1 MRRSAGRNRIGQAMV
16 EFALVLPLAIL
27 LSVYSAGVVALSVEV
42 ASFQKDALADLAA
55 GASSSRHVYQLS
67 VALWNGGT
75 GSPPV
80 RVSPGQTLGATW
92 THILASGPGPLRCLA
107 MTSGG
112 VEFRT
117 GPLCP
122 TSPSPTS
129 MPTPPAPNSPRT
141 GP

>member
-1 MRRSAGRNRIGQAMV
+1 MV

-67 VALWNGGT
+67 VALWNAD

-122 TSPSPTS
+122 PS
-129 MPTPPAPNSPRT
+129 
-141 GP
+141 